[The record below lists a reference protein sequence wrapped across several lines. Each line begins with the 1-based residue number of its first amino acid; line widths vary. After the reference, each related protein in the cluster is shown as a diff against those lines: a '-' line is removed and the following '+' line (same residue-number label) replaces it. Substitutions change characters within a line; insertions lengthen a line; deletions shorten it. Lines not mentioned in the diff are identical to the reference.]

1 MTSRSIFFPN
11 SLSASSKSCSDCN
24 PIQKAADV
32 PKNLAKRSAVS
43 AVILLLDLVISVS
56 LEAGIPVALDT
67 EARDNSIGRMNSSS
81 RISPG
86 WIRGKYFVV
95 FMALVVIYN
104 FYCMLQTILPTKND
118 SPLLVDAYTPI
129 TFQITT
135 QLFKSVTGWNS
146 EILNG
151 SSLIDH
157 S

>member
-1 MTSRSIFFPN
+1 
-11 SLSASSKSCSDCN
+11 
-24 PIQKAADV
+24 
-32 PKNLAKRSAVS
+32 
-43 AVILLLDLVISVS
+43 
-56 LEAGIPVALDT
+56 
-67 EARDNSIGRMNSSS
+67 
-81 RISPG
+81 
-86 WIRGKYFVV
+86 V